1 MSKKAVFKGLVFSQ
15 NDELVT
21 DTCVG
26 TEAFYVLNDDGFLR
40 HIPAEQVDRQVLQ
53 LIQKQVEENKD
64 LIAQQ
69 TEKMIGQQDLFTHA
83 LIQNQ
88 LEHVDEQFDSLMQ
101 SGLPENVLAYMG
113 MSGFKII
120 VDHHG
125 EVVEVNQ
132 PSATEPGNEE

>member
-1 MSKKAVFKGLVFSQ
+1 MSTKAVFKGLVFSQ
-15 NDELVT
+15 NDELVQ
-21 DTCVG
+21 DTYVG
-26 TEAFYVLNDDGFLR
+26 AEAFYVLNDDGFLR

-64 LIAQQ
+64 VIAQQ

-101 SGLPENVLAYMG
+101 SGLPENILAYMG

-132 PSATEPGNEE
+132 PSAAEPGN